1 MTPDVGLAVQLTL
14 ICDDE
19 VAVAAR
25 PDGAV
30 GGGVA
35 CVVALAAFDG
45 LDEPAE
51 DTATTVKVYAVLGV
65 SPVTE

>member
-1 MTPDVGLAVQLTL
+1 MTPAVGLAVQLRL

-25 PDGAV
+25 PVGAL

-35 CVVALAAFDG
+35 CVVAVATFDG

-51 DTATTVKVYAVLGV
+51 ETATTVKLYAVLGV